1 MGVCGSDC
9 THPDRVAVAL
19 RGLPE
24 EDVLRVASGAFR
36 LLSHPA
42 RLRIL
47 LALQVRELC
56 ACDLSALL
64 GLPMAATLRHL
75 RRLRNSGA
83 VAFRA
88 EGKTAFYRMSSPSW
102 PRLVAKALSEAVEQ
116 GAGAGLRRSAPGRS

>member
-1 MGVCGSDC
+1 MGVCEADC
-9 THPDRVAVAL
+9 THPDRVASAR

-24 EDVLRVASGAFR
+24 EDVLRVVSGAFR

-42 RLRIL
+42 RIRIL

-64 GLPMAATLRHL
+64 GLPMAETLRHL

-88 EGKTAFYRMSSPSW
+88 EGKTAFYRMASPSW
-102 PRLVAKALSEAVEQ
+102 PRLVAKALTEADEQ
-116 GAGAGLRRSAPGRS
+116 GVGGGLRRHARRRS